1 MQCVASTLAEAH
13 EMELN
18 DWPQTIY
25 LCNFIF
31 LSITLTGAAEGS
43 RALFMRHCAQK
54 ATGFP

>member
-1 MQCVASTLAEAH
+1 MQCVVSTLAEAH
-13 EMELN
+13 EMELC
-18 DWPQTIY
+18 DWPQIIY

-43 RALFMRHCAQK
+43 RALFMRHYAQK